1 MKPISID
8 DKLILDRCGQL
19 GDEDSLMNERFWGL
33 KKEKQDRMINA
44 ALRVFSQYGY
54 RHASTDEIVREAGIS
69 KGLLFHYFESK
80 KGLYSFLYDYATRFV
95 TLELTHNVE
104 KNENGY
110 FELYKQILSAKAD
123 SMAQYPYIY
132 LFLDRADEETDND
145 ALMEISERREKYR
158 RIMDALRE
166 RADITIFGPGVDFE
180 KIGHILDFTID
191 GLILKEVSS
200 EGFRSDLFL
209 EEAMEYVDIIRN
221 MTVTK

>member
-1 MKPISID
+1 
-8 DKLILDRCGQL
+8 
-19 GDEDSLMNERFWGL
+19 MNERFWGL

-166 RADITIFGPGVDFE
+166 RADITIFGPGVDYE